1 MSSSRIFVYS
11 SIFTIILFIGAN
23 SAFCQGDWTIHKD
36 PLGFQVSHPNGWSVE
51 TPGKEFIEVKSQN
64 GSDFAIIYP
73 FITDQQITAMDFLNK
88 TPSMFAS
95 EFPEASIRGFQRLLE
110 RPDEV
115 VMALDYSDGGVQGSA
130 AILCVIDNRSGML
143 FAIAAP
149 ALTFNDT
156 STNLIRILK
165 SFSFIKPESSQS
177 QNIQYVVWED
187 PEKDAF
193 SLDVPVGWNVTGGL
207 LEPNPGDLRLGVEID
222 SPDNKVG
229 VVYGDTRIPL
239 YISMSGVP
247 DSPGLVEGTEYYPE
261 YNLYLKAKQYMTG
274 KEFAKAYADFV
285 MKDIPGVVYNGDLD
299 RPDLSQAIN
308 EVYRQSGLPLE
319 ANAGE
324 TTFTIEV
331 NGERWQGY
339 CLAVTEKR
347 NLGSGSYIWQVSKL
361 IGYIAPD
368 SREQLAR
375 SVLERAVNSFKYNN
389 VWIQNQKAQNNL
401 GQYPVVNQ
409 STYPGTIPQVQNP
422 SMVNN
427 QAQYPGMATNQG
439 QHPGVSSGQGQY
451 TGSINPVQYP
461 IIPAYS
467 SPYTGS
473 GIDASSGVSDI
484 ITESYNS
491 REKTM
496 DDLSNKWSNTILGT
510 TDLRDPNTGEVTSVE
525 SGSNYYWKDNQD
537 TVWGTQ
543 TSDSPSTSVDFTPLQ
558 EVSYSSSETTTES

>member
-1 MSSSRIFVYS
+1 MSPSKIFVYS
-11 SIFTIILFIGAN
+11 LISTIILFIGAN
-23 SAFCQGDWTIHKD
+23 LAFCEGDWTVHKD

-51 TPGKEFIEVKSQN
+51 TPGKEFIEIKNQN
-64 GSDFAIIYP
+64 GSAFVIIYP
-73 FITDQQITAMDFLNK
+73 FITDQQITAMNYLNK

-95 EFPEASIRGFQRLLE
+95 QYPDARIQSFQRLLE
-110 RPDEV
+110 RPEEV
-115 VMALDYSDGGVQGSA
+115 VMAMNYLDDGVQGSA
-130 AILCVIDNRSGML
+130 AILCVLDNRSGML

-149 ALTFNDT
+149 TLKFNAT
-156 STNLIRILK
+156 STTLIRILK

-177 QNIQYVVWED
+177 QNVQYVVWKD

-193 SLDVPVGWNVTGGL
+193 SLDVPSGWNITGGL
-207 LEPNPGDLRLGVEID
+207 LEPNPGDLRLDVEID

-229 VVYGDTRIPL
+229 VIYGDTRIPL
-239 YISMSGVP
+239 YISMSGKP
-247 DSPGLVEGTEYYPE
+247 DSLGLVDGTEYYPE

-285 MKDIPGVVYNGDLD
+285 LKDIPGVVYNGDQD
-299 RPDLSQAIN
+299 RQDLSQAIN

-331 NGERWQGY
+331 NEERWQGY

-347 NLGSGSYIWQVSKL
+347 DLGSGSYLWQVSKL

-368 SREQLAR
+368 SRELLAR
-375 SVLERAVNSFKYNN
+375 SILERTVSSFQYNSE
-389 VWIQNQKAQNNL
+389 WTQNQKAQNYQ
-401 GQYPVVNQ
+401 GQYPSTMVNQ
-409 STYPGTIPQVQNP
+409 SVYPGTA
-422 SMVNN
+422 S
-427 QAQYPGMATNQG
+427 QG
-439 QHPGVSSGQGQY
+439 QYPGVSSGQGPY
-451 TGSINPVQYP
+451 TGSINPVPYP
-461 IIPAYS
+461 ISPAYS
-467 SPYTGS
+467 SPYAGS
-473 GIDASSGVSDI
+473 SIDASSDVSNI
-484 ITESYNS
+484 ITETYNN

-525 SGSNYYWKDNQD
+525 SGSNYYWKDNHD

-543 TSDSPSTSVDFTPLQ
+543 TAESPSPSVDFTPLQ
-558 EVSYSSSETTTES
+558 EVTYSSSETTTES

>member
-1 MSSSRIFVYS
+1 MSPSKIFVYS
-11 SIFTIILFIGAN
+11 LISTIILFIGAN
-23 SAFCQGDWTIHKD
+23 LAFCQGDWTVHKD

-51 TPGKEFIEVKSQN
+51 TPGKEFIEIKSQN
-64 GSDFAIIYP
+64 GSAFVIIYP
-73 FITDQQITAMDFLNK
+73 FITDQQITAMNFLNK

-95 EFPEASIRGFQRLLE
+95 QFPEASIQGFQRLLE

-115 VMALDYSDGGVQGSA
+115 VMAMNYSDGGVQGSA
-130 AILCVIDNRSGML
+130 AILCVLDNRSGML

-149 ALTFNDT
+149 TLKFNDT
-156 STNLIRILK
+156 STTLIRILK

-177 QNIQYVVWED
+177 QNVQYVVWED

-193 SLDVPVGWNVTGGL
+193 SLDVPLGWNVTGGL

-229 VVYGDTRIPL
+229 VIYGDTRIPL
-239 YISMSGVP
+239 YISMSGMP
-247 DSPGLVEGTEYYPE
+247 DSLGLVDGTEYYPE

-285 MKDIPGVVYNGDLD
+285 MKDIPGVVYNGDQD
-299 RPDLSQAIN
+299 RLDLSQAIN
-308 EVYRQSGLPLE
+308 AVYRQSGLPLE

-347 NLGSGSYIWQVSKL
+347 DLGSGSYLWQVSKL

-368 SREQLAR
+368 SRELLAR
-375 SVLERAVNSFKYNN
+375 SVLERAVNSFKYNSA
-389 VWIQNQKAQNNL
+389 WIQNQKAQNSL
-401 GQYPVVNQ
+401 GQYPSTMVNQ
-409 STYPGTIPQVQNP
+409 SAYPGTASQGQYP
-422 SMVNN
+422 SMVS
-427 QAQYPGMATNQG
+427 NQG
-439 QHPGVSSGQGQY
+439 QYPGVSSGQGQY

-461 IIPAYS
+461 ISPAYS
-467 SPYTGS
+467 SPYAGS
-473 GIDASSGVSDI
+473 SIDASSDVSNI
-484 ITESYNS
+484 ITETYNN

-525 SGSNYYWKDNQD
+525 SGSNYYWKDNHD

-543 TSDSPSTSVDFTPLQ
+543 TAESPSPSVDFTPLQ

>member
-1 MSSSRIFVYS
+1 MSPSKIFVYMLIS
-11 SIFTIILFIGAN
+11 TIILIIGAN
-23 SAFCQGDWTIHKD
+23 LAFCEGDWTVHKD

-51 TPGKEFIEVKSQN
+51 TPGQESIEIKSQN
-64 GSDFAIIYP
+64 GSAFVIIYP
-73 FITDQQITAMDFLNK
+73 FITDQQITAMKFLNK
-88 TPSMFAS
+88 IPSMFAS
-95 EFPEASIRGFQRLLE
+95 QFPGASIEGFQRLLE

-115 VMALDYSDGGVQGSA
+115 VMALNYSESGVQGSA
-130 AILCVIDNRSGML
+130 AILCVLDNRSGML

-149 ALTFNDT
+149 TLEFNDT
-156 STNLIRILK
+156 SATLIRILK
-165 SFSFIKPESSQS
+165 SFSFIKPESSQT
-177 QNIQYVVWED
+177 QNVQYVVWED
-187 PEKDAF
+187 PEEEAF

-222 SPDNKVG
+222 SPDSKVG

-239 YISMSGVP
+239 YISLSGVP
-247 DSPGLVEGTEYYPE
+247 DSPGLVDGTEYYPE

-285 MKDIPGVVYNGDLD
+285 MKDIPGVVYNGDQD
-299 RPDLSQAIN
+299 RLDLSQAIN
-308 EVYRQSGLPLE
+308 AVYRQSGLPLE

-339 CLAVTEKR
+339 CLAVTEMR
-347 NLGSGSYIWQVSKL
+347 DPGSGSYLWQVSKL

-368 SREQLAR
+368 SRELLAR
-375 SVLERAVNSFKYNN
+375 SVLERAVNSFKYNSE
-389 VWIQNQKAQNNL
+389 WIQNQKAQNSP
-401 GQYPVVNQ
+401 GQYPSTVVNR
-409 STYPGTIPQVQNP
+409 STYPGTASQGQYPR
-422 SMVNN
+422 MVSNIG
-427 QAQYPGMATNQG
+427 QYPGV
-439 QHPGVSSGQGQY
+439 VSSGQGQY

-461 IIPAYS
+461 ISPAYS
-467 SPYTGS
+467 SPYAGS
-473 GIDASSGVSDI
+473 IDASSDVSNI
-484 ITESYNS
+484 ITEAYNK

-537 TVWGTQ
+537 TLWGTQ
-543 TSDSPSTSVDFTPLQ
+543 TADSPSPSVDFTPLQ

>member
-1 MSSSRIFVYS
+1 MSLSRIFVYS
-11 SIFTIILFIGAN
+11 LISTIVILSGSN
-23 SAFCQGDWTIHKD
+23 LAFCQGDWTVHKD
-36 PLGFQVSHPNGWSVE
+36 PLGFQVSHPDGWSVE
-51 TPGKEFIEVKSQN
+51 TPGKEFIEIKSQN

-73 FITDQQITAMDFLNK
+73 FITDQQITSINFLNK

-95 EFPEASIRGFQRLLE
+95 QFPEASIQGFQRLLE
-110 RPDEV
+110 RPDEAF
-115 VMALDYSDGGVQGSA
+115 MAMNYSDGGVQGSA
-130 AILCVIDNRSGML
+130 AILCVLDNRSGML

-149 ALTFNDT
+149 TLKFKDT
-156 STNLIRILK
+156 SVTLIRILK

-177 QNIQYVVWED
+177 QNVQYVVWKD
-187 PEKDAF
+187 PEKNSF
-193 SLDVPVGWNVTGGL
+193 SLDVPMGWNVTGGL

-229 VVYGDTRIPL
+229 VIYGDTRIPL
-239 YISMSGVP
+239 YISISEMP
-247 DSPGLVEGTEYYPE
+247 DSLGLVDGTEYHPE
-261 YNLYLKAKQYMTG
+261 YNLYLKARQYMTG
-274 KEFAKAYADFV
+274 KEFAKAYADYV
-285 MKDIPGVVYNGDLD
+285 MKGIPGVVYNGDQD
-299 RPDLSQAIN
+299 RLDLSQAIN
-308 EVYRQSGLPLE
+308 AVYRQYGLPLE

-347 NLGSGSYIWQVSKL
+347 NLGSDSYIWQVSKL

-368 SREQLAR
+368 SRELLAR
-375 SVLERAVNSFKYNN
+375 SVLERAVNSFKCSS
-389 VWIQNQKAQNNL
+389 VWIQNQKAQNSPEQYPSTVVNQGTYPSIASQ
-401 GQYPVVNQ
+401 GQYP
-409 STYPGTIPQVQNP
+409 
-422 SMVNN
+422 
-427 QAQYPGMATNQG
+427 
-439 QHPGVSSGQGQY
+439 GVSFGQSQY

-461 IIPAYS
+461 ISPAYS
-467 SPYTGS
+467 SPYAGNS
-473 GIDASSGVSDI
+473 IDASSDVSNI
-484 ITESYNS
+484 ITEAYNS

-543 TSDSPSTSVDFTPLQ
+543 TADSPSPSVDFTPLQ
-558 EVSYSSSETTTES
+558 EVTYSSSETTES

>member
-1 MSSSRIFVYS
+1 MSPSKIFVYS
-11 SIFTIILFIGAN
+11 LISTIILFIGAN
-23 SAFCQGDWTIHKD
+23 LAFCEGDWTVHKD

-51 TPGKEFIEVKSQN
+51 TPGKESIEIKSQN
-64 GSDFAIIYP
+64 GSAFVIIYP
-73 FITDQQITAMDFLNK
+73 FITDQQITAMNFLNK
-88 TPSMFAS
+88 IPSMFAS
-95 EFPEASIRGFQRLLE
+95 QFPGASIEGFQRLLE

-115 VMALDYSDGGVQGSA
+115 VMALNYSDGGVQGSA
-130 AILCVIDNRSGML
+130 AILCVLDNRSGML

-149 ALTFNDT
+149 TLKFNDT
-156 STNLIRILK
+156 STTLIRILK

-177 QNIQYVVWED
+177 QNVQYDVWED
-187 PEKDAF
+187 PKKDAF
-193 SLDVPVGWNVTGGL
+193 SLEVPMGWNVTGGL

-229 VVYGDTRIPL
+229 IIYGDTRIPL
-239 YISMSGVP
+239 YISMTEMP
-247 DSPGLVEGTEYYPE
+247 DSLGLVDGTEYYPE

-274 KEFAKAYADFV
+274 KEFAKAYADYV
-285 MKDIPGVVYNGDLD
+285 MKDIPGVVYNGDQD

-308 EVYRQSGLPLE
+308 AVYRQSGLPLD

-347 NLGSGSYIWQVSKL
+347 DLGSGSYLWQVSKL

-368 SREQLAR
+368 SRELLAR
-375 SVLERAVNSFKYNN
+375 SVLERAVNSFKYNS
-389 VWIQNQKAQNNL
+389 VWIQNQKAQNSL
-401 GQYPVVNQ
+401 GQYPSAMVNQ
-409 STYPGTIPQVQNP
+409 STYPGTASQG
-422 SMVNN
+422 
-427 QAQYPGMATNQG
+427 QYPRMVSNIG
-439 QHPGVSSGQGQY
+439 QYPGVSSGQGQY

-461 IIPAYS
+461 ISPAYS
-467 SPYTGS
+467 SPYAGS
-473 GIDASSGVSDI
+473 GIDASSDVSNI
-484 ITESYNS
+484 ITETYNN

-525 SGSNYYWKDNQD
+525 SGSNYYWKDNHD

-543 TSDSPSTSVDFTPLQ
+543 TADSPSPSVDFTPLQ